1 MDTTNIEKFDPT
13 IEALTLM
20 VKESGAI
27 TEKSEPLEIRRV
39 RLDLKNARIAI
50 TKRGKELR
58 EEAVAYQRAI
68 IAKEKEL
75 VAIIEPEE
83 DRLERIEEVARVR
96 KEAEDRVNLLPMRRE
111 RLAELGI
118 TATITDDFLC
128 MLDTVGFQEWTND
141 AVAIMNEA
149 RRIELEA
156 KERAVKEAEER
167 IAREKEM
174 KEREEKARE
183 EEKRL
188 ADERIKQAEAEAERR
203 VKEAEEKAK
212 RDAEDAEKKRLSM
225 IEAEKMANA
234 AALKLA
240 TEETAKREADEKY
253 RKWLSDNGATP
264 DVTGWIA
271 IKDPYGKNEMVLYKE
286 VSRFVL

>member
-50 TKRGKELR
+50 TKRGKKLR
-58 EEAVAYQRAI
+58 KEAVAYQRAI
-68 IAKEKEL
+68 IAKKKEL

-96 KEAEDRVNLLPMRRE
+96 KEAEDRVNLLPMRRD

-128 MLDTVGFQEWTND
+128 MLDTVGFQEWTNN

-174 KEREEKARE
+174 KKREEKARE
-183 EEKRL
+183 DEKRL
-188 ADERIKQAEAEAERR
+188 AEEYIKQAEADAERR

-212 RDAEDAEKKRLSM
+212 RDAEEVEKKRLAA
-225 IEAEKMANA
+225 IEAEKMKA
-234 AALKLA
+234 AA
-240 TEETAKREADEKY
+240 ETAKREADEKY

-271 IKDPYGKNEMVLYKE
+271 IQDPYGKNEMVLYKE
-286 VSRFVL
+286 VSRYVL

>member
-1 MDTTNIEKFDPT
+1 MDTKNIEKFDPT
-13 IEALTLM
+13 IEALTEM
-20 VKESGAI
+20 VTQSNAI
-27 TEKSEPLEIRRV
+27 TEKSEPLEIRAM
-39 RLDLKNARIAI
+39 RLELKNARIAI

-75 VAIIEPEE
+75 VSIIEPEE
-83 DRLERIEEVARVR
+83 ERLERIEEVARVR
-96 KEAEDRVNLLPMRRE
+96 KEAEDRVNLLPMRRA

-128 MLDTVGFQEWTND
+128 MLDTIGFQEWTNN

-156 KERAVKEAEER
+156 KEKEVKEAEER
-167 IAREKEM
+167 IQREKEM
-174 KEREEKARE
+174 NEREEKARE

-188 ADERIKQAEAEAERR
+188 AEERIKQAEADAERR

-212 RDAEDAEKKRLSM
+212 RDAEEAEKKRLAAV
-225 IEAEKMANA
+225 EAEKMAKA
-234 AALKLA
+234 AEAKRIA
-240 TEETAKREADEKY
+240 DETAKREADERY
-253 RKWLSDNGATP
+253 RTWLSDNGATP
-264 DVTGWIA
+264 EVTGWIA
-271 IKDPYGKNEMVLYKE
+271 VKDPYGANQMVLYKE
-286 VSRFVL
+286 VSRYDL